1 MTPENITKN
10 SHSLERALSREKS
23 LRFVL
28 LAMLTLMTI
37 AFISKSSDTK
47 IVLVPFGSTSEAVSI
62 NEDGASQEYLKQTT
76 KKLIHLGYSYSPLTA
91 HENFE
96 ELLTLVDPE
105 HYGTLHK
112 VILKKEEE
120 IKRSNISS
128 AFFPG
133 EYIYDVTN
141 QRVAVK
147 GVLKTYSGEKLVSN
161 SKKTILFEY
170 KIVSQNIRLVAYSD
184 VSELR
189 NPFNAKTK
197 EK

>member
-23 LRFVL
+23 IRFIL
-28 LAMLTLMTI
+28 LGMLVLMTI

-47 IVLVPFGSTSEAVSI
+47 IVLVPFGSTSEDVSI
-62 NEDGASQEYLKQTT
+62 NENTASQEYLKKMT
-76 KKLIHLGYSYSPLTA
+76 KKLVQLGFSYSPLTA

-96 ELLTLVDPE
+96 ELLMTVDPE

-112 VILKKEEE
+112 VSLKKEEE
-120 IKRSNISS
+120 IRKSNISS
-128 AFFPG
+128 AFFPS
-133 EYIYDVTN
+133 EYIYDLTN

-147 GVLKTYSGEKLVSN
+147 GILKTYSGEKLVSN
-161 SKKTILFEY
+161 LKKTILFEY
-170 KIVSQNIRLVAYSD
+170 KVVSQNIRLIAYSD